1 MEKINL
7 VELID
12 VSVLQAIQDGFSAFT
27 GMAALTT
34 DADGVSVLSI
44 VPADDTPIFA
54 SDVNLKAKLS
64 VGAPLM
70 PLASIQ
76 PSNLSLADASQKV
89 LAHVKLPNS

>member
-1 MEKINL
+1 MYIHVFNSNRYPR
-7 VELID
+7 VRYTD
-12 VSVLQAIQDGFSAFT
+12 VPDPSVAIREI
-27 GMAALTT
+27 T
-34 DADGVSVLSI
+34 DADGVSVLSV
-44 VPADDTPIFA
+44 VPVDDTPICA

-89 LAHVKLPNS
+89 LANVELPNS